1 MSSISSTTARG
12 NILIIDDNPDNL
24 RLLSNMLTEQGYK
37 ARSATNGKLALASV
51 HSAPPDLILLDITM
65 PSMNGYEVCKQLK
78 ADEQTRDIPV
88 IFISAL
94 DEVLDKVKAFSV
106 GGVDYITK
114 PFQFEEVLAR
124 VKTHL
129 ALHRFQQHERYEKTQ
144 TPGAERLIPHAFL
157 DLIQPDQ
164 TSLIQSS
171 AYRQQS
177 VTVLAVWIRTPSQ
190 SSREAL
196 PDTFQSLQSATRQI
210 SPVIREH
217 HGHII
222 ACGAHRVVAMFPQ
235 SASHALQ
242 TARALQQVYDV
253 NLSMGIHTAHTL
265 LGLVDD
271 GQHLHPVIVPDATAI
286 AAHLARLA
294 EGYQPP
300 ILISEAVLASLED
313 MARAQYQRCDAIHI
327 PGYAETIPVF
337 STT

>member
-1 MSSISSTTARG
+1 
-12 NILIIDDNPDNL
+12 
-24 RLLSNMLTEQGYK
+24 
-37 ARSATNGKLALASV
+37 
-51 HSAPPDLILLDITM
+51 
-65 PSMNGYEVCKQLK
+65 MNGYEVCKQLK

-242 TARALQQVYDV
+242 TARALQQAYDV